1 MSSPEGDFAA
11 FHPAHAFAREELLDL
26 VLDPSPAPRKILL
39 QGPAGVGKHHLV
51 QSLKKALPSAEIA
64 LCETGANRSSSGL
77 TIWIARG
84 SVADRTLAELPR
96 ILLRG
101 FSKYE
106 KRVLAQ
112 SSLAPEICTAFE
124 LTPAPFLTESVLET
138 LLFSGPRES
147 GWHGF
152 VERLEKLCRR
162 RVRTALTTTQLDP
175 DWIREVLGDAIF
187 PDLTIFDENIP
198 GCVAGLMVSSWGGD
212 IVRVEATC
220 HPGEGCVTM
229 TGAGAQAEQAARL
242 AQLRLITLSEGLDR
256 SREAISCLDWH
267 LHVSGAGGPKDGVS
281 LGLALLVA
289 MASSLLRRPVEHL
302 TAFTGELTLT
312 GALLPVGQLTEKLLG
327 AERAGCRSLL
337 FPKVQQ
343 DELLGLSEARLETR
357 LRAALRDEDALEAL
371 GLWRRS

>member
-11 FHPAHAFAREELLDL
+11 FHPAHASAREELLDL
-26 VLDPSPAPRKILL
+26 VLTEPPAMRQILL

-51 QSLKKALPSAEIA
+51 QSLKKVLPSAEIT
-64 LCETGANRSSSGL
+64 LHETGPRCSSPSCL
-77 TIWIARG
+77 TIWTARG
-84 SVADRTLAELPR
+84 PGSDRAMAELPR

-101 FSKYE
+101 FSKFE
-106 KRVLAQ
+106 KRAVAQ
-112 SSLAPEICTAFE
+112 SSLIPEICATFNQA
-124 LTPAPFLTESVLET
+124 PAPFLTETVLDA

-162 RVRTALTTTQLDP
+162 RSRTAMTTPPDP
-175 DWIREVLGDAIF
+175 DWIREVLGGGAL
-187 PDLTIFDENIP
+187 PDPTISDENIS
-198 GCVAGLMVSSWGGD
+198 GCTAGLMVSSWGGD
-212 IVRVEATC
+212 LARVEAAC
-220 HPGEGCVTM
+220 HPGQGRTAM
-229 TGAGAQAEQAARL
+229 TGAGPQAEQAASL
-242 AQLRLITLSEGLDR
+242 ARLRLIALSEGLDR

-267 LHVSGAGGPKDGVS
+267 LHVSGAGGPKDGAS

-327 AERAGCRSLL
+327 AERAGCRSLH

-343 DELLGLSEARLETR
+343 DELLGLSEARLETG
-357 LRAALRDEDALEAL
+357 LRAALRDEDVLEAL